1 MVETG
6 QINLK
11 LSRELL
17 EVAYRYVKNFGYR
30 NIQELVAESVR
41 EKVFEKNDYDESF
54 SDKEI
59 DLVDSLIEL
68 SLKKGDLVSEEEL
81 KKALKV

>member
-1 MVETG
+1 MAETE

-11 LSRELL
+11 LSRKLL
-17 EVAYRYVKNFGYR
+17 EAAQRYAKNFGYR
-30 NIQELVAESVR
+30 NVQELAAESMR
-41 EKVFEKNDYDESF
+41 EKIFEKNEYDESF

-59 DLVDSLIEL
+59 ELVDSLIEL

-81 KKALKV
+81 KKALQ

>member
-1 MVETG
+1 MIETE

-11 LSRELL
+11 ISKELL
-17 EVAYRYVKNFGYR
+17 EAAQRYARNFGYR
-30 NIQELVAESVR
+30 NIQELAAESMR
-41 EKVFEKNDYDESF
+41 EKIFEKNEYDETF

-59 DLVDSLIEL
+59 ELVDSLIGL

-81 KKALKV
+81 RKALNV